1 MFGFPPSNLI
11 ERARWYRAKS
21 AAARTAAIRS
31 RARRLYAAAAAH
43 DVQAR
48 NFALEAT
55 RIDAIVAREKLA
67 EIERLRRRVVVIAP
81 PRGVSTFVPPGGW
94 PPVPGSQYQTVEDAS
109 VRSGP
114 RPAGLPTVSVVTP
127 DAPAAPFDSSATTT
141 AFDAKP
147 PFDSSATPATL
158 EPAWYMRP
166 VNLAIMAAVGVGA
179 YMYTRRK
186 KAS

>member
-11 ERARWYRAKS
+11 ERARWYRSKS
-21 AAARTAAIRS
+21 AAARNAAIRA
-31 RARRLYAAAAAH
+31 RARRLYAAASAY

-67 EIERLRRRVVVIAP
+67 EITRLSQRVVVIAP
-81 PRGVSTFVPPGGW
+81 PRPGSAFVPPGGW
-94 PPVPGSQYQTVEDAS
+94 PPVPGAQYQTVETAS

-114 RPAGLPTVSVVTP
+114 RPADLPPAPVVAP

-147 PFDSSATPATL
+147 PFDSSATPAIAET
-158 EPAWYMRP
+158 AWYMRP

-186 KAS
+186 KAA